1 MFFPRLDYWG
11 KAGGPL
17 SCLQPGP
24 FLSKAEADRTL
35 SCQPPLC
42 LGYLGL
48 AGLSTPSSDKVRDG
62 MLGPWKLLNISQ
74 YSGSDSLS

>member
-11 KAGGPL
+11 KAGGPF
-17 SCLQPGP
+17 CLLPGP
-24 FLSKAEADRTL
+24 LLSKAEADSTL
-35 SCQPPLC
+35 SCQAPLC

-62 MLGPWKLLNISQ
+62 MLGPWSLLNISQ
-74 YSGSDSLS
+74 DSGSDSLS